1 MLMSTKANRIANQL
15 LSARAKA
22 KLLAPLTASGTLST
36 EDAYDIAKTLM
47 SMRIAEG
54 ETPVGRK
61 IGFSNRKMWPHYG
74 VAEPIW
80 ATLFDTTV
88 RFAEDNSIVQD
99 LKGAQQPRIE
109 PELVFKLRS
118 TPAPDATME
127 DLADALEWMA
137 HGFEIVVCPFPDW
150 KFSQA
155 DAIAAFGL
163 HGTLV
168 VGEPRMLSAQTRR
181 NLPEVL
187 AAASISLSRTAG
199 DDTRLV
205 AAGYGADVLDS
216 PIHALWHLHQLL
228 QSQPQ
233 FAPLQAGELITTG
246 SWTNAH
252 PVKRGETWSSAFSQ
266 ISLPG
271 LNVAFR

>member
-15 LSARAKA
+15 LNARSKG
-22 KLLAPLTASGTLST
+22 KLLAPVASGSALSI
-36 EDAYDIAKTLM
+36 EDAYDIAKTLIA
-47 SMRIAEG
+47 MRIAGG

-61 IGFSNRKMWPHYG
+61 IGFSNRKMWPLYG
-74 VAEPIW
+74 VNAPIW
-80 ATLFDTTV
+80 ATMYDKTV
-88 RFAEDNSIVQD
+88 CFAEDNSYLQN
-99 LKGAQQPRIE
+99 LKGLQQPRVE
-109 PELVFKLRS
+109 PELVFKLGR

-127 DLADALEWMA
+127 ELADALEWMA
-137 HGFEIVVCPFPDW
+137 HGFEIVVSPFPDW
-150 KFSQA
+150 KFGQA

-168 VGEPRMLSAQTRR
+168 IGEPRMLSEKTRR

-187 AAASISLSRTAG
+187 AATSISLSRTAG
-199 DDTRLV
+199 ANTQLV

-216 PIHALWHLHQLL
+216 PLHALWHLHRLL

-252 PVKRGETWSSAFSQ
+252 PVMRGETWSSAFSQ
-266 ISLPG
+266 ISMPG
-271 LNVAFR
+271 LNVSFR